1 MSIINQIEPIVVLS
15 EQAKGFIKKRIK
27 NFQFKKG
34 EMVLE
39 QNKTCNFLYLVT
51 SGMLRGYYYSNDK
64 EVTNWLAIENEF
76 CTSFYSFLSNAPSY
90 ERIEA
95 IENTEVEAIHKDDL
109 ELLYKSFPETE
120 RVGRVILEQYY
131 MRLEERVVYIQFKS
145 AKERYEHFFTK
156 RTELIKRAPL
166 GCIASYLGITQETLS
181 RIRAEK

>member
-1 MSIINQIEPIVVLS
+1 M
-15 EQAKGFIKKRIK
+15 
-27 NFQFKKG
+27 NFA
-34 EMVLE
+34 
-39 QNKTCNFLYLVT
+39 
-51 SGMLRGYYYSNDK
+51 LR
-64 EVTNWLAIENEF
+64 F
-76 CTSFYSFLSNAPSY
+76 FLSNTPSY

-109 ELLYKSFPETE
+109 ELLYKTFPETE